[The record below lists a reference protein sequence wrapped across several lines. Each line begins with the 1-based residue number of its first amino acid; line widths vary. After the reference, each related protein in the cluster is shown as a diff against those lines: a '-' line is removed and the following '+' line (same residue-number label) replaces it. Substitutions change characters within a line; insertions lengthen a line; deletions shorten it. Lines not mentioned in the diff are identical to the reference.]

1 MKLDR
6 KKILLVIIISMMSF
20 VILFVLA
27 DISNVLTPIPLD
39 PFIGIKGGSWLGY
52 RFGYYGT
59 LIITISLIYSIVKR
73 LNPKQQRNI
82 GGLRLWFTIHIWLSI
97 IGSLM
102 ILTHA
107 GFPFD
112 FKYYDPLKYIRLT
125 QGGLA
130 GFVGTAGIASLIIP
144 FLMISGFIGRYL
156 YTRSEGRFL
165 IIFRYWH
172 LIHIILTSVL
182 FVTGSIHLILVVW
195 FKFLTI

>member
-6 KKILLVIIISMMSF
+6 RKILLVIIISMMLF

-39 PFIGIKGGSWLGY
+39 PFTGIKGGSWLGY

-73 LNPKQQRNI
+73 LNPRQQRNF

-130 GFVGTAGIASLIIP
+130 GFVGAAGIA
-144 FLMISGFIGRYL
+144 SGFIGRYL

-172 LIHIILTSVL
+172 FIHIILTSGL

-195 FKFLTI
+195 FKFLTV